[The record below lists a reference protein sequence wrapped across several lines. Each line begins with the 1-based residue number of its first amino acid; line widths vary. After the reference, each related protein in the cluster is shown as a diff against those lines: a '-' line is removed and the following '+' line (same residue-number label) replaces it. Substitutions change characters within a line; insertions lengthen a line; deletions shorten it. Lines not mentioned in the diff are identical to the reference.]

1 MDPVFYK
8 IYKIWVFYQY
18 GYTDITTFSDPCKED
33 GSTSITWEPWRSCG
47 ERSWASIQCRWS
59 REWCNSRDGC
69 QVKENISRTGWD
81 VLTGSKRRRRL
92 EPWPKVFSS
101 TKSRHWRGEVSRYMA
116 ELRRHI
122 IEQSLQGVSK
132 KKVILYNTAGAM
144 VLLTVRANWI
154 LSKSN
159 RWLRRRC
166 NISRKTQTS
175 QAWTLTQCD
184 VWPCP

>member
-1 MDPVFYK
+1 MISKVIYCSLHFWLRLINYQTYHIWVFFYKMDPVFYK

-81 VLTGSKRRRRL
+81 VSTGSKRRRRL

-101 TKSRHWRGEVSRYMA
+101 TKSRHWRGEVSRYIA
-116 ELRRHI
+116 
-122 IEQSLQGVSK
+122 
-132 KKVILYNTAGAM
+132 
-144 VLLTVRANWI
+144 
-154 LSKSN
+154 
-159 RWLRRRC
+159 
-166 NISRKTQTS
+166 
-175 QAWTLTQCD
+175 
-184 VWPCP
+184 